1 MGGKAAED
9 SAMPNASPIP
19 SYRTSRR
26 WTKEEAVAALAALAA
41 SGPSMR
47 AFASREGLDVQRLYL
62 WRRKLEKKNKPAR
75 PPFVEVRAS
84 HSERVEVVLRSGRV
98 LRCAEE
104 ISSSVLRRFIEALEE
119 QEGC

>member
-41 SGPSMR
+41 SGLSMR
-47 AFASREGLDVQRLYL
+47 AFASREGFDVQRLYL
-62 WRRKLEKKNKPAR
+62 WRRKLEKKNKPAQ
-75 PPFVEVRAS
+75 PP
-84 HSERVEVVLRSGRV
+84 
-98 LRCAEE
+98 
-104 ISSSVLRRFIEALEE
+104 FIEALEE